1 MQEMKLSIPRS
12 PDGDLQRAPRRL
24 SSSLKPPEVL
34 DWESSTMMNI
44 CPNPVRWNAVYEALM
59 LECSRRGIPSAPPRP
74 LILAGWAYSNDVE
87 KADCWKA
94 TIDWAEQYGI
104 SEITRIEPKDWYC
117 VDHPSSLEIGPFG
130 GPTFLPWRFEPA
142 EPPNADDVRL
152 ALAKLV
158 ACWPQAAGILAEFT
172 HPSRI
177 TGKKSRRLV
186 VLLSRPA
193 PPPPWGDW
201 NRLATDESR
210 RAFTQF
216 RRAVNA
222 ITSPVEFDHI
232 DFEKQR

>member
-1 MQEMKLSIPRS
+1 
-12 PDGDLQRAPRRL
+12 
-24 SSSLKPPEVL
+24 
-34 DWESSTMMNI
+34 MMNI

-142 EPPNADDVRL
+142 EPPNPSIPDYWEEIAQVGSL
-152 ALAKLV
+152 VVSAGPAAALGGLEQV
-158 ACWPQAAGILAEFT
+158 GYR
-172 HPSRI
+172 RI
-177 TGKKSRRLV
+177 TKSIHAIPPRSERDHFT
-186 VLLSRPA
+186 SRVRPY
-193 PPPPWGDW
+193 
-201 NRLATDESR
+201 R
-210 RAFTQF
+210 F
-216 RRAVNA
+216 
-222 ITSPVEFDHI
+222 
-232 DFEKQR
+232 